1 MKLVKI
7 KKTNTKKDYIMTPE
21 QRILHGQRESDDD
34 GFTYVAGKHKAGRV
48 KRTRNRNAT
57 ARNMRN
63 DKRSVKAAEMKRML
77 KESV

>member
-1 MKLVKI
+1 MKLVKL

-63 DKRSVKAAEMKRML
+63 DKRSVKAAEMKLML
-77 KESV
+77 KQSV

>member
-1 MKLVKI
+1 
-7 KKTNTKKDYIMTPE
+7 MTPE

-48 KRTRNRNAT
+48 KRTRNKQAT
-57 ARNMRN
+57 ARCIRN
-63 DKRSVKAAEMKRML
+63 DKRSVKAAETQRML